1 MRQDGFKYNEACDG
15 IKEVFRGTLLTQVL
29 PEDYQNLII
38 NVSIVVDEKVNN
50 LDHEY
55 LLLVE
60 GSR

>member
-15 IKEVFRGTLLTQVL
+15 IKEVFRGTLTQVL

-55 LLLVE
+55 LLLAE